1 MDSNTNEPREG
12 SQRGDKSRQNGGRGQ
27 NHKFHQRR
35 RPNDAAQ
42 YEESSPNGS
51 ITVKPGRYDLP
62 PSADSDGGAI
72 IRNGDRREPRQQDE
86 RRPDEHRLDEQRPD
100 EQRSRPEKK
109 RPEKRQ
115 PDQTAQDRQKQER
128 QKPRPQNQ
136 DRRRNEQKKQEPQ
149 RQDQPEQ
156 SVQSGQPEQ
165 TVGQN
170 PQNKPKRPRRR
181 RPKNHNGQRPDAVGT
196 EAQSTDENAPAPDSA
211 EERAIPGET
220 TEKPEERPANRPAQ
234 EQKKRPQ
241 KSRRGRNRRSGAREE
256 QKNLSAA
263 EIDDISEE
271 EAAISEYIA
280 VAGATGTDEPSE
292 AEIIEE
298 LNSVET
304 SDIPDDTAAPEDT
317 YAADA
322 SETGDV
328 RTEYIPELPAPVPT
342 IEVIGVRFKSGGKI
356 YYFDPDGMR
365 FLRNDSVIVDTAR
378 GMEFGTVELQNR
390 MVTEREVVLPL
401 RKVVRRATDE
411 DVAKADENRRRAEEA
426 LDVCAKKIV
435 EHGLDMKLVDV
446 EYAFDN
452 SKLLFYFTADGR
464 VDFRELVKDLAA
476 VFRTRIELRQIGI
489 RDETKLLGGIGICGR
504 PFCCKTFLSDFVQVS
519 IKMAKEQNLSLN
531 SVKISGACGRLM
543 CCLRYEYDTY
553 QEEIRR
559 TPKVDQIV
567 STPDGDGIVT
577 EVQPLA
583 GLVRVRFTDKPD
595 AAPKVFHRDDVT
607 VIGQKSKGPRQ
618 QDKKDQQPKD
628 PSPKPQRQRRD
639 DQRQRSADTAESSAA
654 SAVVEAL
661 EETVVSVEETDTGAN
676 G

>member
-12 SQRGDKSRQNGGRGQ
+12 SQRGDKSRQNGGKGQ

-35 RPNDAAQ
+35 RPNDSAQ

-72 IRNGDRREPRQQDE
+72 IRSGDRKEPRQQDE
-86 RRPDEHRLDEQRPD
+86 RRPRQER
-100 EQRSRPEKK
+100 K

-115 PDQTAQDRQKQER
+115 PDATGQDQPKQER

-136 DRRRNEQKKQEPQ
+136 DRRQNEQKKQEPQ
-149 RQDQPEQ
+149 RQDRPEQ
-156 SVQSGQPEQ
+156 SIQSVRSSDQE
-165 TVGQN
+165 
-170 PQNKPKRPRRR
+170 PQNRPKRPRSR
-181 RPKNHNGQRPDAVGT
+181 RPKNHNGQRPDTVRT
-196 EAQSTDENAPAPDSA
+196 DAQTAEENTPAPDYA
-211 EERAIPGET
+211 EERVIPDET
-220 TEKPEERPANRPAQ
+220 QEKPEERPANRSAQ

-241 KSRRGRNRRSGAREE
+241 KSRRGRSRRSGAREE

-280 VAGATGTDEPSE
+280 VAGAAGTDEPSE

-304 SDIPDDTAAPEDT
+304 ADIPDDTAAQEDA
-317 YAADA
+317 YAADTA
-322 SETGDV
+322 ETEDV
-328 RTEYIPELPAPVPT
+328 RTEYIPEPPVLVPT

-365 FLRNDSVIVDTAR
+365 FLCNDSVIVDTAR
-378 GMEFGTVELQNR
+378 GMEFGTVGLQNR

-411 DVAKADENRRRAEEA
+411 DIAKADENRRRAEEA

-559 TPKVDQIV
+559 TPKADQIV
-567 STPDGDGIVT
+567 STPDGEGIVT

-618 QDKKDQQPKD
+618 QDRQDKKDQQPKEQ
-628 PSPKPQRQRRD
+628 SSKPQRQRRD
-639 DQRQRSADTAESSAA
+639 DQRQKPANTADTAESSA
-654 SAVVEAL
+654 VTENV
-661 EETVVSVEETDTGAN
+661 EETVISVEETGTGMN